1 MRRPQLQ
8 AGSSIGELNGT
19 VHACLRPGDG
29 SMPTQIASLLVV
41 NVQTKVSWA
50 WGYAVPTIAFGLA
63 LTIFLLGTRLY
74 IFVPPG
80 GSALTRILQV

>member
-1 MRRPQLQ
+1 ML
-8 AGSSIGELNGT
+8 
-19 VHACLRPGDG
+19 ACLRCHDSPV
-29 SMPTQIASLLVV
+29 PAQIASLLVV

-74 IFVPPG
+74 KFVPPG
-80 GSALTRILQV
+80 GSALTRIGQVRA